1 MMSETDKF
9 IPPGDLLHDALNHVS
24 SIISIAQ
31 FCLISKEASPEV
43 QRDLKRIIETT
54 REVATNLKRLAETLE
69 EKED

>member
-1 MMSETDKF
+1 M
-9 IPPGDLLHDALNHVS
+9 
-24 SIISIAQ
+24 SIAQ
-31 FCLISKEASPEV
+31 FCLISKEVSPEV